1 MNSIK
6 YLQHQV
12 FSFEFP
18 ILEYKNNNE
27 YIYFCVFSHFDNYY
41 DNLGV
46 LKGYEKGEKAS
57 IVRFKFNEHKFDV
70 SLVSVALI
78 DNNKFNDRVIT
89 AFIIDELNYIGIIFI
104 KEIDKS
110 NKFIICF
117 YDFSLTRVN
126 NEIEFFNNHNF
137 KIQNLISGNGIY
149 FKAIYLVNYYLAF
162 LYYGNKDDNNS
173 LKFILRKI
181 YVDKDLSKFQDIINK
196 DIVYYLSTDVTLN
209 EFIKYDNQ
217 RLVFI
222 SNINYDNL
230 AILLFFFSNNFYSM
244 KIRYFSFSL
253 NNYKLSKEMSASFW
267 NDYLLFTSSY
277 YKEYDTKKTIH
288 SLLIIFGFPN
298 GTDFTIDIFPYLMD
312 TGYYSPEN
320 NLVTRLLND
329 LTIDNNIFGF
339 KSTNQIK
346 IIYIP
351 EELLLYNINGNQ
363 LHDENIIDKD
373 HILKQNKDIIKT
385 DKLYSFH
392 YQYIVKCSENDLDD
406 MSQYYIDHYSYINT
420 FPDIIYYGRTN
431 YLYFKLCHKFCE
443 RCYEY

>member
-12 FSFEFP
+12 FPFEFP

-27 YIYFCVFSHFDNYY
+27 YIYFCVFSHSYNYY
-41 DNLGV
+41 DNHGV
-46 LKGYEKGEKAS
+46 LKGYDKGEKAS
-57 IVRFKFNEHKFDV
+57 IVRFKFKEHKFDV

-104 KEIDKS
+104 KKIDKS

-126 NEIEFFNNHNF
+126 NEIEFFNNDNF

-181 YVDKDLSKFQDIINK
+181 YADKDLSKFQDIINK

-230 AILLFFFSNNFYSM
+230 AILLFFFSNNFNSM

-277 YKEYDTKKTIH
+277 YKEYDTKK
-288 SLLIIFGFPN
+288 N
-298 GTDFTIDIFPYLMD
+298 
-312 TGYYSPEN
+312 
-320 NLVTRLLND
+320 
-329 LTIDNNIFGF
+329 
-339 KSTNQIK
+339 
-346 IIYIP
+346 
-351 EELLLYNINGNQ
+351 
-363 LHDENIIDKD
+363 
-373 HILKQNKDIIKT
+373 
-385 DKLYSFH
+385 YSFSFNNFW
-392 YQYIVKCSENDLDD
+392 VS
-406 MSQYYIDHYSYINT
+406 
-420 FPDIIYYGRTN
+420 
-431 YLYFKLCHKFCE
+431 
-443 RCYEY
+443 